1 MAVDPASGM
10 DLGQL
15 YLDKDGAKDVVTGFR
30 ELARKFEEMRNT
42 FAGVPSDLG
51 MGDCAEGRSWNNK
64 MEHARQSVLEQL
76 ADYIRRANDFADKA
90 EAAQTAIDKQDT
102 RNADQFA
109 PVDAS
114 QAYPSLNQ

>member
-1 MAVDPASGM
+1 MAVDSASGM
-10 DLGQL
+10 DLDQL

-30 ELARKFEEMRNT
+30 ELARKFEDIRNN
-42 FAGVPSDLG
+42 FSAVEPDLG
-51 MGDCAEGRSWNNK
+51 MGECAEGRSWNTK
-64 MEHARQSVLEQL
+64 MTHAHDAVYQQL
-76 ADYIRRANDFADKA
+76 TDYIRRANDFADQA

-114 QAYPSLNQ
+114 QAYPPLNQ

>member
-10 DLGQL
+10 DLDQL

-30 ELARKFEEMRNT
+30 ELARKFEAIRKT
-42 FAGVPSDLG
+42 FAGYESDLG

-64 MEHARQSVLEQL
+64 MTHAKDAVYQQL
-76 ADYIRRANDFADKA
+76 TDYIRRANDFADKA

-102 RNADQFA
+102 RNADQFV
-109 PVDAS
+109 PVDGS
-114 QAYPSLNQ
+114 QAYPPLTQ